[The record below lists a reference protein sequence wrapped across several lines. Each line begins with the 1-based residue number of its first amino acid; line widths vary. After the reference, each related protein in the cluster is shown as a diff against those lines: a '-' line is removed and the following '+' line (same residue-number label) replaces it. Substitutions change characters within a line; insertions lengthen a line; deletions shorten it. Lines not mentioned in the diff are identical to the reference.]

1 MNLAERIRHVKENP
15 VAGISPAFQI
25 SLDSRLTQESIASIQ
40 SAVLALSEAMQRAS
54 LTNFSGAVGVRST
67 RNRHK
72 WGNTRLIEE
81 REIDG

>member
-1 MNLAERIRHVKENP
+1 MTLKERLGQIKDGTIPGV
-15 VAGISPAFQI
+15 SSAFQI
-25 SLDSRLTQESIASIQ
+25 SLDHRLTQESIASIQ